1 MNKKGFTLM
10 EIMTV
15 IIILAVIATISFP
28 LINNLMKQ
36 SKQSLYET
44 QIKLV
49 EDAARKMTLEDTSL
63 LDKNTSSCI
72 DIESIIKSGQI
83 DSDEIIDPRNNEPIT
98 GSVVVTFDSDYNQYD
113 YKYSSDPC
121 SN

>member
-49 EDAARKMTLEDTSL
+49 EDAAKKMTLEDTSL
-63 LDKNTSSCI
+63 LNKTTSSCI
-72 DIESIIKSGQI
+72 NIESIIKSGQI